1 MKYLENQVAAL
12 KKELQE
18 NQKEFYDKND
28 ELIQISTK
36 QKMAEQRLQNLAQ
49 DKDRIQNQLEE
60 KLKEALKQNDDQQ
73 QESQNKF
80 LMM

>member
-18 NQKEFYDKND
+18 NQKEFYDKSD

-49 DKDRIQNQLEE
+49 DKDRIQ
-60 KLKEALKQNDDQQ
+60 K
-73 QESQNKF
+73 
-80 LMM
+80 